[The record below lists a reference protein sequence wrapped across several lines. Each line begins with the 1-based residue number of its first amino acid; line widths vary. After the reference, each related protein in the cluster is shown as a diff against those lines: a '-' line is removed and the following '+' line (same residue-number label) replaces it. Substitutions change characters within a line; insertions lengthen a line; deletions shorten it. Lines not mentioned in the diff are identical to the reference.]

1 MESSPEPGGIPAVFL
16 LKTLIPAMGTLLF
29 LQAISAIIIGLIE
42 LSEVPA
48 ND

>member
-1 MESSPEPGGIPAVFL
+1 
-16 LKTLIPAMGTLLF
+16 MGTLLF